1 MYYMN
6 LRNGRRSALGSG
18 SGDDEEEETDPK
30 MIQESESIEL
40 VELLDV
46 RVKKKRGGSPRA
58 FFFSVFCFYGLAC
71 DGCIS
76 WLVSQTEWLKQWKCI
91 VS

>member
-1 MYYMN
+1 MN

-46 RVKKKRGGSPRA
+46 RVKKKREVVLGL
-58 FFFSVFCFYGLAC
+58 FSFLSFVFMVWHVMAV
-71 DGCIS
+71 
-76 WLVSQTEWLKQWKCI
+76 LVG
-91 VS
+91 

>member
-1 MYYMN
+1 MSDDVPFPACFSESHNSMEGWLGGVEATGNKDSIGMHYMN

-46 RVKKKRGGSPRA
+46 RVKKKKGR
-58 FFFSVFCFYGLAC
+58 
-71 DGCIS
+71 
-76 WLVSQTEWLKQWKCI
+76 
-91 VS
+91 